1 MKKTYVTFLSLC
13 LMMVALA
20 ANAAV
25 RTWDFTK
32 WSEATIANLKA
43 EAATYGQGDLS
54 DYVYPDS
61 TLWRSYEKLGTNKET
76 SRWEG
81 TNEQNGKC
89 YWYGTKIAE
98 NANMTANGVEI
109 EELKGLY
116 FNPFAAGNL
125 ALAIDYPSTSLGTY
139 NGGSYLWLG
148 GSTKNGNT
156 MTIPAVKPGS
166 TITMYVE
173 SHKPTDGRGVGLTV
187 NGTAVLPTE
196 GSEKPKELTK
206 CVWVVPTEGIETET
220 VDAVFKNN
228 NGCHIYSITVAEPAE
243 PIFPINEDLTENTGK
258 FINGEIITGKYVSAM
273 VAKGGK
279 GTASLVFDTDESTE
293 AVEAY
298 AIAENEVVT
307 FKWTG
312 YHGWISSGKDEGV
325 SILNSD
331 GKALFSYTYR
341 GGDCFFTNATI
352 GGETVVGFKA
362 EGSSLQ
368 SGDGFNKSGKEY
380 ANDDA
385 KNTVFTVS
393 IYGKGFVDV
402 NIVNGKLGKTYN
414 YSAML
419 PEGFKIDLL
428 SLNLNNV
435 CGNTDRA
442 VGMNHLSIV
451 SEESTATFINYTV
464 SRQCDGA
471 EIDTYTAT
479 GMVGKDVVLPT
490 SPFYTEN
497 GQKYIYLDATGGV
510 LAEDNKEFIIYYE
523 KAAKYSWVLN
533 AVDAEG
539 NVLKKIKE
547 GKAFQD
553 DAVTVSYPRYV
564 LLDGTAEAPSDS
576 LLYEAGVNNKEY
588 NHYITM
594 DADSKQVNVK
604 YTAKEGISR
613 VVYYSEAEDMSNYY
627 KKELTTGNAAIRAS
641 QGKAV
646 YTTYDA
652 SICTLPAGV
661 YKLTVGLF
669 DATRNLGDTLKFN
682 NNRSE
687 VATFITAAVNLSEQS
702 KEIVLAAEKN
712 SLSWAAGGTEN
723 WGLDYLFIEKVSDKV
738 PYTPAANIAEAKTL
752 NGTPV
757 ALTLTNAK
765 VNLSTLHEDMYPQ
778 YTLIEDETGALAL
791 ERQFAAKLQ
800 EATGI
805 SLNEGK
811 QYTGTIYGTF
821 GFDDNS
827 RPVFYLT
834 GKSLESTLEATDC
847 EVVPVEVAVSDI
859 NTDEGMLANFGKYI
873 NLKNVEFGKVVGE
886 WGNSDFY
893 LIATRT
899 IANGDSATTEVK
911 DSIMLYDNYYIFP
924 ENIPNFTSFT
934 SINGFVDK
942 FYDGTITFYPFGEYS
957 AEVKPATRVANIGEV
972 KNIEDGEDIILTLDK
987 AVVTL
992 YTMGHSGS
1000 LVLLEDAKGGV
1011 QLQTGD
1017 GWFVQEGLAD
1027 VIGVTRD
1034 SLQLD
1039 GTLYC
1044 RVENGGM
1051 LVLNDSTQ
1059 AMSQVT
1065 VSSGLVAVK
1074 PTVVALNK
1082 VLDNNYLNRLIQVK
1096 SLDFTVVETPDP
1108 YSPESVMKEPYLIQ
1122 NTDTIG
1128 VYDMFQVLEYDEQYN
1143 VVDLGYLKSVT
1154 GIIIEGSE
1162 ASWSPATPNTLAP
1175 IAYEEATFKEFTT
1188 NEKVAMTEENINALL
1203 AEGWFEGGQTKAS
1216 NKKGNIDIQTGEEV
1230 AAANMPFATLKK
1242 GNSSKDVTVY
1252 VTGLEK
1258 VKGFGASTSSS
1269 AARILQITATN
1280 VDTNES
1286 IVGRADAVVG
1296 VTGVAEVVLD
1306 KEADYI
1312 INFTGIEVKEGVEN
1326 GGDVALFGIWFIA
1339 DEASLGIT
1347 EVTNNSNAN
1356 ATFNGELYNVSGIKV
1371 RNAGESRNGLS
1382 KGIYLMK
1389 NGKKAVIK

>member
-1 MKKTYVTFLSLC
+1 
-13 LMMVALA
+13 MMVALA

-43 EAATYGQGDLS
+43 EAATVVQDEAGAWPA
-54 DYVYPDS
+54 VTP
-61 TLWRSYEKLGTNKET
+61 WRSYEKVAGPSET
-76 SRWEG
+76 DPDRG
-81 TNEQNGKC
+81 GAA
-89 YWYGTKIAE
+89 YWYGTADPGADI
-98 NANMTANGVEI
+98 TANGVVI
-109 EELKGLY
+109 EELKGLQ
-116 FNPFAAGNL
+116 FPTMAAGAL
-125 ALAIDYPSTSLGTY
+125 AIAIDYPSTSLGTY
-139 NGGSYLWLG
+139 NGGAYLWIG
-148 GSTKNGNT
+148 GKTNVI
-156 MTIPAVKPGS
+156 TIPAVKPGS

-187 NGTAVLPTE
+187 NGTAVAPTE
-196 GSEKPKELTK
+196 GSEKPTEMTK

-228 NGCHIYSITVAEPAE
+228 NGCHIYSITVADPAK
-243 PIFPINEDLTENTGK
+243 PIFPINEALTENTGK
-258 FINGEIITGKYVSAM
+258 FINGEIITGKYVSGM
-273 VAKGGK
+273 VAKGGN

-341 GGDCFFTNATI
+341 GSDCVFTNAII

-362 EGSSLQ
+362 EGKSLQ

-419 PEGFKIDLL
+419 PEGFKVDLL

-497 GQKYIYLDATGGV
+497 GQKYIYMDATGGA

-523 KAAKYSWVLN
+523 KAAEYSWVLN

-702 KEIVLAAEKN
+702 KEIVLAAGKN
-712 SLSWAAGGTEN
+712 SLSWVAGGSEN
-723 WGLDYLFIEKVSDKV
+723 WGLDYLFIEKVSDDV
-738 PYTPAANIAEAKTL
+738 PYTAAANIAEAKTL

-821 GFDDNS
+821 GFDNYS

-847 EVVPVEVAVSDI
+847 VVAPVEVAVSDI

-924 ENIPNFTSFT
+924 ENIPNFISFT

-942 FYDGTITFYPFGEYS
+942 SYDGTINFYPFGEYS

-1051 LVLNDSTQ
+1051 LVLNDSTK

-1065 VSSGLVAVK
+1065 VSTDLVPVK

-1108 YSPESVMKEPYLIQ
+1108 YYPESVMKEPYLIQ

-1128 VYDMFQVLEYDEQYN
+1128 VYDMFQLLEYDEQYN

-1162 ASWSPATPNTLAP
+1162 ATSWSPATPNTLAP

-1230 AAANMPFATLKK
+1230 AAANMPFATVKK
-1242 GNSSKDVTVY
+1242 GNSAKDVTVY

-1258 VKGFGASTSSS
+1258 VKGFGASTSSKDVR
-1269 AARILQITATN
+1269 ALMVTATN
-1280 VDTNES
+1280 TETGEVTVAKAEA
-1286 IVGRADAVVG
+1286 GLG
-1296 VTGVAEVVLD
+1296 VTGVAEVALN
-1306 KEADYI
+1306 KEAHYI
-1312 INFTGIEVKEGVEN
+1312 VNFAGITSVEDEN

>member
-1 MKKTYVTFLSLC
+1 
-13 LMMVALA
+13 MMVALA

-43 EAATYGQGDLS
+43 EAATVVQDEAGAWPA
-54 DYVYPDS
+54 VTP
-61 TLWRSYEKLGTNKET
+61 WRSYEKVAGPSET
-76 SRWEG
+76 DPDRG
-81 TNEQNGKC
+81 GAA
-89 YWYGTKIAE
+89 YWYGTADPGADI
-98 NANMTANGVEI
+98 TANGVVI
-109 EELKGLY
+109 EELKGLQ
-116 FNPFAAGNL
+116 FPTMAAGAL
-125 ALAIDYPSTSLGTY
+125 AIAIDYPSTSLGTY
-139 NGGSYLWLG
+139 NGGAYLWIG
-148 GSTKNGNT
+148 GKTNVI
-156 MTIPAVKPGS
+156 TIPAVKPGS

-173 SHKPTDGRGVGLTV
+173 SHKNGNGRGLGLTV
-187 NGTAVLPTE
+187 NGTAVAPSE
-196 GSEKPKELTK
+196 GSETPDAITK

-228 NGCHIYSITVAEPAE
+228 NGCHIYSIKVVDPAK
-243 PIFPINEDLTENTGK
+243 PIFPINEALTENTGK
-258 FINGEIITGKYVSAM
+258 FENGEIITGTYVNGM

-279 GTASLVFDTDESTE
+279 GTATLSFDTDEATE
-293 AVEAY
+293 GVQAY
-298 AIAENEVVT
+298 AVAENEVVT

-341 GGDCFFTNATI
+341 GSDCVFTNATI

-471 EIDTYTAT
+471 EIGTYTAT

-497 GQKYIYLDATGGV
+497 GQKYIYMDATGGA

-523 KAAKYSWVLN
+523 KAAEYSWVLN

-539 NVLKKIKE
+539 NVLKKLKE

-553 DAVTVSYPRYV
+553 DAVTVSYPRYI

-687 VATFITAAVNLSEQS
+687 VASFITAAVNLSEQS

-712 SLSWAAGGTEN
+712 SLSWVAGGSEN
-723 WGLDYLFIEKVSDKV
+723 WGLDYLFIEKVSDDV
-738 PYTPAANIAEAKTL
+738 PYTAAANIAEAKTL

-791 ERQFAAKLQ
+791 ERQFAAKLL
-800 EATGI
+800 EATGD
-805 SLNEGK
+805 SLKEGK
-811 QYTGTIYGTF
+811 QYTGTLYGTF
-821 GFDDNS
+821 GFDNYS

-847 EVVPVEVAVSDI
+847 VVAPVEVAVSDI

-924 ENIPNFTSFT
+924 ENIPNFISFT

-942 FYDGTITFYPFGEYS
+942 SYDGTINFYPFGEYS

-1051 LVLNDSTQ
+1051 LVLNDSTK

-1065 VSSGLVAVK
+1065 VSTELVPVK

-1108 YSPESVMKEPYLIQ
+1108 SYPESVMKEPYLVQ

-1128 VYDMFQVLEYDEQYN
+1128 VYDMFQLLEYDEQYN

-1162 ASWSPATPNTLAP
+1162 ATSWSPATPNTLAP

-1230 AAANMPFATLKK
+1230 AAANMPFATVKK
-1242 GNSSKDVTVY
+1242 GNSAKDVTVY

-1258 VKGFGASTSSS
+1258 VKGFGASTSSKDVR
-1269 AARILQITATN
+1269 ALMVTATN
-1280 VDTNES
+1280 TETGEVTVAKAEA
-1286 IVGRADAVVG
+1286 GLG
-1296 VTGVAEVVLD
+1296 VTGVAEVALN
-1306 KEADYI
+1306 KESHYI
-1312 INFTGIEVKEGVEN
+1312 VNFAGITSVENEN

>member
-1 MKKTYVTFLSLC
+1 
-13 LMMVALA
+13 MMVALA

-43 EAATYGQGDLS
+43 EAALYGVDG
-54 DYVYPDS
+54 VYPGSSES
-61 TLWRSYEKLGTNKET
+61 TLWRSYEKAGGPTADDPD
-76 SRWEG
+76 RG
-81 TNEQNGKC
+81 GAA
-89 YWYGTKIAE
+89 YWYGTAIAE
-98 NANMTANGVEI
+98 NANITANGVEI

-116 FNPFAAGNL
+116 FNPFTAGSL
-125 ALAIDYPSTSLGTY
+125 AIAIDYPSTKLGTY
-139 NGGSYLWLG
+139 NGGSYLWFG
-148 GSTKNGNT
+148 GKASSGNT

-173 SHKPTDGRGVGLTV
+173 SHKNGDGRGLGLTV
-187 NGTAVLPTE
+187 NGTAVAPTE
-196 GSEKPKELTK
+196 GSEKPTEMTK

-228 NGCHIYSITVAEPAE
+228 NGCHIYSITVEEPAAPAA

-273 VAKGGK
+273 VAKGGN

-312 YHGWISSGKDEGV
+312 YHGWIDKGKDEGV

-341 GGDCFFTNATI
+341 GGDCVFTNATI

-362 EGSSLQ
+362 EGKSLQ

-402 NIVNGKLGKTYN
+402 NIVNGKQGKTYN

-419 PEGFKIDLL
+419 PEGFKVDLL
-428 SLNLNNV
+428 SLNLNNI
-435 CGNTDRA
+435 CANTDRA

-451 SEESTATFINYTV
+451 SEESTATFMDYTV
-464 SRQCDGA
+464 SRQCEGT
-471 EIDTYTAT
+471 EIGTFTAT
-479 GMVGKDVVLPT
+479 GMVGKEVNLPAA
-490 SPFYTEN
+490 PFYTED
-497 GQKYIYLDATGGV
+497 GQKYIYLDAMGGE
-510 LAEDNKEFIIYYE
+510 LAEDNKEFVIYYE
-523 KAAKYSWVLN
+523 KAAEYTWVLN

-539 NVLKKIKE
+539 NVLKQLNE
-547 GKAFQD
+547 GKAFQE
-553 DAVTVSYPRYV
+553 DAVTVPYPRYM
-564 LLDGTAEAPSDS
+564 LLEGTAEAPSDS
-576 LLYEAGVNNKEY
+576 LLYEAGVTNKEY
-588 NHYITM
+588 NQYITM
-594 DADSKQVNVK
+594 DMDNKQVNVK
-604 YTAKEGISR
+604 YTAKEGVSR
-613 VVYYSEAEDMSNYY
+613 VVYYKEAEDMSNYY

-669 DATRNLGDTLKFN
+669 DATKAGNTFTFK

-687 VATFITAAVNLSEQS
+687 IVSFVTADVNLSEQS
-702 KEIVLAAEKN
+702 KEIVLASASN
-712 SLSWAAGGTEN
+712 SLSWAEGGAEN
-723 WGLDYLFIEKVSDKV
+723 WGLDYLFIEKVSDDV
-738 PYTPAANIAEAKTL
+738 PYTAAASIAEAKAL
-752 NGTPV
+752 PNGTPV
-757 ALTLTNAK
+757 ALTMNNTK
-765 VNLSTLHEDMYPQ
+765 VNLSTLNEDYSAF
-778 YTLIEDETGALAL
+778 TFIEDETGAMAL
-791 ERQFAAKLQ
+791 ERNFAAKLKAA
-800 EATGI
+800 ENGI
-805 SLNEGK
+805 ALEEGK
-811 QYTGTIYGTF
+811 QYTGILYGTL
-821 GFDDNS
+821 GVAVNGC
-827 RPVFYLT
+827 PVFNLT
-834 GKSLESTLEATDC
+834 GKSTESSLTATDC
-847 EVVPVEVAVSDI
+847 EVKAVEMAIADI
-859 NTDEGMLANFGKYI
+859 NTDEGMAANFGKYI
-873 NLKNVEFGKVVGE
+873 NLKNVKFGKVVSE
-886 WGNSDFY
+886 WGGSDLY
-893 LIATRT
+893 LVSTRT
-899 IANGDSATTEVK
+899 VTNEDETTTEVN
-911 DSIMLYDNYYIFP
+911 DSIMLYDPYYTFP
-924 ENIPNFTSFT
+924 ENIPNFLSFE

-942 FYDGTITFYPFGEYS
+942 SYDGDITFYPFGEYT

-972 KNIEDGEDIILTLDK
+972 KNIEDGEDIVLTLDK

-992 YTMGHSGS
+992 YTMGHSGN
-1000 LVLLEDAKGGV
+1000 LVLLEDKEGGV

-1051 LVLNDSTQ
+1051 LVLNDSTK
-1059 AMSQVT
+1059 ARSQVT
-1065 VSSGLVAVK
+1065 VSTELVPVNPK
-1074 PTVVALNK
+1074 VVALNK

-1108 YSPESVMKEPYLIQ
+1108 YYPESVVKEPYFVQ

-1128 VYDMFQVLEYDEQYN
+1128 VYDMFQLLEYDEQYN

-1162 ASWSPATPNTLAP
+1162 ATSWSPATPNTLAP
-1175 IAYEEATFKEFTT
+1175 IAYEEATFKEFAT
-1188 NEKVAMTEENINALL
+1188 NEKVAMTKENIDALL
-1203 AEGWFEGGQTKAS
+1203 AEGWFEGGETKAS
-1216 NKKGNIDIQTGEEV
+1216 NKKGNIDIQTGEVV
-1230 AAANMPFATLKK
+1230 AAANMPFATVKK
-1242 GNSSKDVTVY
+1242 GASNKDVTVY

-1258 VKGFGASTSSS
+1258 VKGFGASTNSKD
-1269 AARILQITATN
+1269 ARALMVTATN
-1280 VDTNES
+1280 TETGEVTVAKAEA
-1286 IVGRADAVVG
+1286 GVG
-1296 VTGVAEVVLD
+1296 VTGVAEVALN
-1306 KEADYI
+1306 KESHYI
-1312 INFTGIEVKEGVEN
+1312 VNFAGITSVEN
-1326 GGDVALFGIWFIA
+1326 EAGGDVALFGIWFIA
-1339 DEASLGIT
+1339 DEVPLGIT
-1347 EVTNNSNAN
+1347 EVTSNSNAN
-1356 ATFNGELYNVSGIKV
+1356 AAFNGELYNVSGIKV

>member
-43 EAATYGQGDLS
+43 EAATVVQDEAGAWPA
-54 DYVYPDS
+54 VTP
-61 TLWRSYEKLGTNKET
+61 WRSYEKVAGPSET
-76 SRWEG
+76 DPDRG
-81 TNEQNGKC
+81 GAA
-89 YWYGTKIAE
+89 YWYGTADPGADI
-98 NANMTANGVEI
+98 TANGVVI
-109 EELKGLY
+109 EELKGLQ
-116 FNPFAAGNL
+116 FPTMAAGAL
-125 ALAIDYPSTSLGTY
+125 AIAIDYPSTSLGTY
-139 NGGSYLWLG
+139 NGGAYLWIG
-148 GSTKNGNT
+148 GKTNVI
-156 MTIPAVKPGS
+156 TIPAVKPGS

-187 NGTAVLPTE
+187 NGTAVAPTE

-228 NGCHIYSITVAEPAE
+228 NGCHIYSITVADPAK
-243 PIFPINEDLTENTGK
+243 PIFPINEALTENTGK
-258 FINGEIITGKYVSAM
+258 FENGEIITGTNVNGM

-279 GTASLVFDTDESTE
+279 GTATLSFDTDEATE
-293 AVEAY
+293 GVQAY
-298 AIAENEVVT
+298 AVAENEVVT
-307 FKWTG
+307 FSWVA
-312 YHGWISSGKDEGV
+312 YQGWMSAGKKDKVE
-325 SILNSD
+325 ILNSE
-331 GKALFSYTYR
+331 GKVVFGYSYDLAGCKITDIQLAGATAPMFEAFIAQGYV
-341 GGDCFFTNATI
+341 GSKSANGWTSTNQEYQADNAYN
-352 GGETVVGFKA
+352 TVV
-362 EGSSLQ
+362 
-368 SGDGFNKSGKEY
+368 
-380 ANDDA
+380 
-385 KNTVFTVS
+385 TVKV
-393 IYGKGFVDV
+393 YGKGYVEV
-402 NIVNGKLGKTYN
+402 NMKNEKRAYDKTYGT
-414 YSAML
+414 ML
-419 PEGFKIDLL
+419 PADFKVDLA
-428 SLNLNNV
+428 SLNLTNV
-435 CGNTDRA
+435 NANTDRSL
-442 VGMNHLSIV
+442 GMNHLSIT
-451 SEESTATFINYTV
+451 SEEATVAFIDYTV

-471 EIDTYTAT
+471 EIGTYTAT

-497 GQKYIYLDATGGV
+497 GQKYIYMDATGGA

-523 KAAKYSWVLN
+523 KAAEYSWVLN

-564 LLDGTAEAPSDS
+564 LLEGTAEAPSDS

-702 KEIVLAAEKN
+702 KEIVLAADKN
-712 SLSWAAGGTEN
+712 SLSWAAGGSEN
-723 WGLDYLFIEKVSDKV
+723 WGLDYLFIEKVSDDV
-738 PYTPAANIAEAKTL
+738 PYTAAANIAEAKTL
-752 NGTPV
+752 NGIPV

-765 VNLSTLHEDMYPQ
+765 VNLSTLHEDMYPS
-778 YTLIEDETGALAL
+778 YTFIEDTTGALAL

-811 QYTGTIYGTF
+811 QYTGTLYGTF
-821 GFDDNS
+821 GFDSNS

-834 GKSLESTLEATDC
+834 GKSLKSTLEATDC

-859 NTDEGMLANFGKYI
+859 NTDEGMIANFGKYI

-957 AEVKPATRVANIGEV
+957 AEVKPATRVANIGEL

-992 YTMGHSGS
+992 YTVGHSGN

-1065 VSSGLVAVK
+1065 VSTELVPVK

-1108 YSPESVMKEPYLIQ
+1108 SYPESVMKEPYFVQ

-1128 VYDMFQVLEYDEQYN
+1128 VYDMFQLLEYDEQYN

-1162 ASWSPATPNTLAP
+1162 ATSWSPATPNTLAP

-1203 AEGWFEGGQTKAS
+1203 AEGWFEGGQTRAS
-1216 NKKGNIDIQTGEEV
+1216 NKKCNIDIQTGEQV
-1230 AAANMPFATLKK
+1230 AATNMPFATLKK
-1242 GNSSKDVTVY
+1242 GNSAKDVTVY

-1258 VKGFGASTSSS
+1258 VKGFGASTNS
-1269 AARILQITATN
+1269 AKTRALVVTATN
-1280 VDTNES
+1280 TETGEVTVAKAES
-1286 IVGRADAVVG
+1286 ADG
-1296 VTGVAEVVLD
+1296 VTGVAEVALN
-1306 KEADYI
+1306 KESDYI
-1312 INFTGIEVKEGVEN
+1312 VNFTGMEGEN

>member
-1 MKKTYVTFLSLC
+1 
-13 LMMVALA
+13 MMVALA

-43 EAATYGQGDLS
+43 EAATVVQDEAGAWPA
-54 DYVYPDS
+54 VTP
-61 TLWRSYEKLGTNKET
+61 WRSYEKVAGPSET
-76 SRWEG
+76 DPDRG
-81 TNEQNGKC
+81 GAA
-89 YWYGTKIAE
+89 YWYGTADPGADI
-98 NANMTANGVEI
+98 TANGVVI
-109 EELKGLY
+109 EELKGLQ
-116 FNPFAAGNL
+116 FPTMAAGAL
-125 ALAIDYPSTSLGTY
+125 AIAIDYPSTSLGTY
-139 NGGSYLWLG
+139 NGGAYLWIG
-148 GSTKNGNT
+148 GKTNVI
-156 MTIPAVKPGS
+156 TIPAVKPGS

-497 GQKYIYLDATGGV
+497 GQKYIYMDATGGA

-523 KAAKYSWVLN
+523 KAAEYSWVLN

-702 KEIVLAAEKN
+702 KEIVLAAGKN
-712 SLSWAAGGTEN
+712 SLSWVAGGSEN
-723 WGLDYLFIEKVSDKV
+723 WGLDYLFIEKVSDDV
-738 PYTPAANIAEAKTL
+738 PYTAAANIAEAKTL

-821 GFDDNS
+821 GFDNYS

-847 EVVPVEVAVSDI
+847 VVAPVEVAVSDI

-924 ENIPNFTSFT
+924 ENIPNFISFT

-942 FYDGTITFYPFGEYS
+942 SYDGTINFYPFGEYS
-957 AEVKPATRVANIGEV
+957 AEVKPATRVANIGEL

-1051 LVLNDSTQ
+1051 LVLNDSTK

-1065 VSSGLVAVK
+1065 VSTELVPVK

-1108 YSPESVMKEPYLIQ
+1108 YYPESVVKEPYFVQ

-1128 VYDMFQVLEYDEQYN
+1128 VYDMFQLLEYDEQYN
-1143 VVDLGYLKSVT
+1143 IVDLGYLKSVT

-1162 ASWSPATPNTLAP
+1162 ATSWSPATPNTLAP

-1230 AAANMPFATLKK
+1230 AAANMPFATVKK
-1242 GNSSKDVTVY
+1242 GNSAKDVTVY

-1258 VKGFGASTSSS
+1258 VKGFGASTSSKDVR
-1269 AARILQITATN
+1269 ALMVTATN
-1280 VDTNES
+1280 TETGEVTVAKAEA
-1286 IVGRADAVVG
+1286 GLG
-1296 VTGVAEVVLD
+1296 VTGVAEVALN
-1306 KEADYI
+1306 KESHYI
-1312 INFTGIEVKEGVEN
+1312 VNFAGITSVEDEN

-1356 ATFNGELYNVSGIKV
+1356 ATFNGELYNLSGIKV

>member
-1 MKKTYVTFLSLC
+1 
-13 LMMVALA
+13 MVALA

-43 EAATYGQGDLS
+43 EAATVVQDEAGAWPA
-54 DYVYPDS
+54 VTP
-61 TLWRSYEKLGTNKET
+61 WRSYEKVAGPSET
-76 SRWEG
+76 DPDRG
-81 TNEQNGKC
+81 GAA
-89 YWYGTKIAE
+89 YWYGTADPGADI
-98 NANMTANGVEI
+98 TANGVVI
-109 EELKGLY
+109 EELKGLQ
-116 FNPFAAGNL
+116 FPTMAAGAL
-125 ALAIDYPSTSLGTY
+125 AIAIDYPSTSLGTY
-139 NGGSYLWLG
+139 NGGAYLWIG
-148 GSTKNGNT
+148 GKTNVI
-156 MTIPAVKPGS
+156 TIPAVKPGS

-173 SHKPTDGRGVGLTV
+173 SHKPVDGRGVGLTV

-228 NGCHIYSITVAEPAE
+228 NGCHIYSIKVVDPAK
-243 PIFPINEDLTENTGK
+243 PIFPINEALTENTGK
-258 FINGEIITGKYVSAM
+258 FENGEIMTGKYVNGM

-279 GTASLVFDTDESTE
+279 GTATLSFDTDEATE
-293 AVEAY
+293 GVQAY
-298 AIAENEVVT
+298 AVAENEVVT
-307 FKWTG
+307 FSWVA
-312 YHGWISSGKDEGV
+312 YHGWVSSKPDKVE
-325 SILNSD
+325 ILNSE
-331 GKALFSYTYR
+331 GKVVFGYSYDFNSCKITDIQLAGATAPMFEPFMAQGYV
-341 GGDCFFTNATI
+341 GTKSANGWAAKNQEYQADNAFN
-352 GGETVVGFKA
+352 TVV
-362 EGSSLQ
+362 
-368 SGDGFNKSGKEY
+368 
-380 ANDDA
+380 
-385 KNTVFTVS
+385 TVKV
-393 IYGKGFVDV
+393 YGKGYVEV
-402 NIVNGKLGKTYN
+402 NMKNEKRGYDKTYGT
-414 YSAML
+414 ML
-419 PEGFKIDLL
+419 PADFKVDLA
-428 SLNLNNV
+428 SLNLTNV
-435 CGNTDRA
+435 SGNTDRSL
-442 VGMNHLSIV
+442 GMNQLSITA
-451 SEESTATFINYTV
+451 EEAAVAFIDYTV

-471 EIDTYTAT
+471 EIGTYTAT

-497 GQKYIYLDATGGV
+497 GQKYIYMDATGGA

-523 KAAKYSWVLN
+523 KAAEYSWVLN

-687 VATFITAAVNLSEQS
+687 VVSFITAAVNLSEQS

-712 SLSWAAGGTEN
+712 SLSWAAGGSEN
-723 WGLDYLFIEKVSDKV
+723 WGLDYLFIEKVSDDV
-738 PYTPAANIAEAKTL
+738 PYTAAANIAEAKSL

-800 EATGI
+800 AATGI

-821 GFDDNS
+821 GFDNYS

-847 EVVPVEVAVSDI
+847 VVAPVEVAVSDI
-859 NTDEGMLANFGKYI
+859 NTDEGMIANFGKYI

-924 ENIPNFTSFT
+924 ENIPNFISFT

-942 FYDGTITFYPFGEYS
+942 SYDGTINFYPFGEYS

-1051 LVLNDSTQ
+1051 LVLNDSTK

-1065 VSSGLVAVK
+1065 VSTDLVPVK

-1108 YSPESVMKEPYLIQ
+1108 SYPESVMKVPYLIQ

-1128 VYDMFQVLEYDEQYN
+1128 VYDMFQLLEYDEQYN

-1162 ASWSPATPNTLAP
+1162 ASAWSPATPNTLAP

-1216 NKKGNIDIQTGEEV
+1216 NKKCDIDIQTGEQV
-1230 AAANMPFATLKK
+1230 AATNMPFATLKK
-1242 GNSSKDVTVY
+1242 GNSAKDVTVY

-1258 VKGFGASTSSS
+1258 VKGFGASTNS
-1269 AARILQITATN
+1269 AKTRALVVTATN
-1280 VDTNES
+1280 TETGEVTVAKAES
-1286 IVGRADAVVG
+1286 ADG
-1296 VTGVAEVVLD
+1296 VTGVAEVALN
-1306 KEADYI
+1306 KESDYI
-1312 INFTGIEVKEGVEN
+1312 VNFTGMEGEN

>member
-43 EAATYGQGDLS
+43 EA
-54 DYVYPDS
+54 DS
-61 TLWRSYEKLGTNKET
+61 
-76 SRWEG
+76 
-81 TNEQNGKC
+81 
-89 YWYGTKIAE
+89 
-98 NANMTANGVEI
+98 V
-109 EELKGLY
+109 
-116 FNPFAAGNL
+116 
-125 ALAIDYPSTSLGTY
+125 
-139 NGGSYLWLG
+139 
-148 GSTKNGNT
+148 
-156 MTIPAVKPGS
+156 
-166 TITMYVE
+166 
-173 SHKPTDGRGVGLTV
+173 TV
-187 NGTAVLPTE
+187 V
-196 GSEKPKELTK
+196 
-206 CVWVVPTEGIETET
+206 
-220 VDAVFKNN
+220 
-228 NGCHIYSITVAEPAE
+228 EPAE
-243 PIFPINEDLTENTGK
+243 PIFPINEALTENTGK
-258 FINGEIITGKYVSAM
+258 FENGEIITGKYVNGM

-279 GTASLVFDTDESTE
+279 GTATLSFDTDEATE
-293 AVEAY
+293 GVQAY
-298 AIAENEVVT
+298 AVAENEVVT
-307 FKWTG
+307 FSWVA
-312 YHGWISSGKDEGV
+312 YQGWMSAGKQDKVE
-325 SILNSD
+325 ILNSE
-331 GKALFSYTYR
+331 GKVVFGYSYDLTGCSITDIQLAGATAPMFEAFMAQGYV
-341 GGDCFFTNATI
+341 GSKSANGWTASGQEYQADNAYN
-352 GGETVVGFKA
+352 TVV
-362 EGSSLQ
+362 
-368 SGDGFNKSGKEY
+368 
-380 ANDDA
+380 
-385 KNTVFTVS
+385 TVKV
-393 IYGKGFVDV
+393 YGKGYVEV
-402 NIVNGKLGKTYN
+402 NMKNEKRGYDKTYGT
-414 YSAML
+414 ML
-419 PEGFKIDLL
+419 PADFKVDLA
-428 SLNLNNV
+428 SLNLTNV
-435 CGNTDRA
+435 NANTDRSL
-442 VGMNHLSIV
+442 GMNQLSITA
-451 SEESTATFINYTV
+451 EEAAAAFIDYTV
-464 SRQCDGA
+464 SRQCG
-471 EIDTYTAT
+471 EEVIGTYTAT

-497 GQKYIYLDATGGV
+497 GQKYIYKDDTADRA
-510 LAEDNKEFIIYYE
+510 LAEDNKEFIISYE

-564 LLDGTAEAPSDS
+564 LLEGTEGAPSDS

-604 YTAKEGISR
+604 YTAKAGISR

-687 VATFITAAVNLSEQS
+687 VATFITADVNLTEQS

-712 SLSWAAGGTEN
+712 SLSWVAGGSEN
-723 WGLDYLFIEKVSDKV
+723 WGLDYLFIEKVSDDV
-738 PYTPAANIAEAKTL
+738 PYTVAANIAEAKTL

-791 ERQFAAKLQ
+791 ERQFAAKLL
-800 EATGI
+800 EATGD
-805 SLNEGK
+805 SLKEGK
-811 QYTGTIYGTF
+811 QYTGTLYGTF
-821 GFDDNS
+821 GFDSNS

-834 GKSLESTLEATDC
+834 GKSLKSTLEATDC
-847 EVVPVEVAVSDI
+847 VVVPVEVAVSDI
-859 NTDEGMLANFGKYI
+859 NTDEGMIANFGKYI

-886 WGNSDFY
+886 WGGADYY

-957 AEVKPATRVANIGEV
+957 AEVKPATRVANIGEL

-992 YTMGHSGS
+992 YTMGHSGN

-1065 VSSGLVAVK
+1065 VSTELVPVK

-1108 YSPESVMKEPYLIQ
+1108 YYPESVMKEPYLIQ

-1128 VYDMFQVLEYDEQYN
+1128 VYDMFQLLEYDEQYN

-1162 ASWSPATPNTLAP
+1162 ATSWSPATPNTLAP

-1203 AEGWFEGGQTKAS
+1203 AEGWFEYGWNKGDK
-1216 NKKGNIDIQTGEEV
+1216 KKGNIDIQTGEEV
-1230 AAANMPFATLKK
+1230 AAANMPFATVKK
-1242 GNSSKDVTVY
+1242 GNSAKDVTVY

-1258 VKGFGASTSSS
+1258 VKGFGASTSSKDVR
-1269 AARILQITATN
+1269 ALMVTATN
-1280 VDTNES
+1280 TETGEVTVAKAEA
-1286 IVGRADAVVG
+1286 GLG
-1296 VTGVAEVVLD
+1296 VTGVAEVALN
-1306 KEADYI
+1306 KESDYI
-1312 INFTGIEVKEGVEN
+1312 VNFTGMEGEN

>member
-1 MKKTYVTFLSLC
+1 
-13 LMMVALA
+13 MMVALA

-43 EAATYGQGDLS
+43 EAATVVQDEAGAWPA
-54 DYVYPDS
+54 VTP
-61 TLWRSYEKLGTNKET
+61 WRSYEKVAGPSET
-76 SRWEG
+76 DPDRG
-81 TNEQNGKC
+81 GAA
-89 YWYGTKIAE
+89 YWYGTADPGADI
-98 NANMTANGVEI
+98 TANGVVI
-109 EELKGLY
+109 EELKGLQ
-116 FNPFAAGNL
+116 FPTMAAGAL
-125 ALAIDYPSTSLGTY
+125 AIAIDYPSTSLGTY
-139 NGGSYLWLG
+139 NGGAYLWIG
-148 GSTKNGNT
+148 GKTNVI
-156 MTIPAVKPGS
+156 TIPAVKPGS

-419 PEGFKIDLL
+419 PEGFKVDLL

-435 CGNTDRA
+435 CANTDRA

-497 GQKYIYLDATGGV
+497 GQKYIYMDATGGA

-523 KAAKYSWVLN
+523 KAAEYSWVLN

-564 LLDGTAEAPSDS
+564 LLEGTAEAPSDS

-588 NHYITM
+588 NQYITM

-702 KEIVLAAEKN
+702 KEIVLAAGKN
-712 SLSWAAGGTEN
+712 SLSWVAGGSEN
-723 WGLDYLFIEKVSDKV
+723 WGLDYLFIEKVSDDV
-738 PYTPAANIAEAKTL
+738 PYTAAANIAEAKTL

-778 YTLIEDETGALAL
+778 YTLIEDTTGALAL

-821 GFDDNS
+821 GFDNYS

-847 EVVPVEVAVSDI
+847 VVAPVEVAVSDI
-859 NTDEGMLANFGKYI
+859 NTDEGMIANFGKYI

-924 ENIPNFTSFT
+924 ENIPNFISFT

-942 FYDGTITFYPFGEYS
+942 SYDGTINFYPFGEYS

-1051 LVLNDSTQ
+1051 LVLNDSTK

-1065 VSSGLVAVK
+1065 VSTDLVPVK

-1108 YSPESVMKEPYLIQ
+1108 SYPESVMKEPYFVQ

-1128 VYDMFQVLEYDEQYN
+1128 VYDMFQLLEYDEQYN
-1143 VVDLGYLKSVT
+1143 IVDLGYLKSVT

-1162 ASWSPATPNTLAP
+1162 ATSWSPATPNTLAP

-1203 AEGWFEGGQTKAS
+1203 AEGWFEGGQTRAS
-1216 NKKGNIDIQTGEEV
+1216 NKKCNIDIQTGEQV
-1230 AAANMPFATLKK
+1230 AATNMPFATLKK
-1242 GNSSKDVTVY
+1242 GNSAKDVTVY

-1258 VKGFGASTSSS
+1258 VKGFGASTSSKDVR
-1269 AARILQITATN
+1269 ALMVTATN
-1280 VDTNES
+1280 TETGEVTVAKAEA
-1286 IVGRADAVVG
+1286 GLG
-1296 VTGVAEVVLD
+1296 VTGVAEVALN
-1306 KEADYI
+1306 KESHYI
-1312 INFTGIEVKEGVEN
+1312 VNFAGITSVEDEN

>member
-1 MKKTYVTFLSLC
+1 
-13 LMMVALA
+13 MVALA

-43 EAATYGQGDLS
+43 EAATVVQDEAGAWPA
-54 DYVYPDS
+54 VTP
-61 TLWRSYEKLGTNKET
+61 WRSYEKVAGPSET
-76 SRWEG
+76 DPDRG
-81 TNEQNGKC
+81 GAA
-89 YWYGTKIAE
+89 YWYGTADPGADI
-98 NANMTANGVEI
+98 TANGVVI
-109 EELKGLY
+109 EELKGLQ
-116 FNPFAAGNL
+116 FPTMAAGAL
-125 ALAIDYPSTSLGTY
+125 AIAIDYPSTSLGTY
-139 NGGSYLWLG
+139 NGGAYLWIG
-148 GSTKNGNT
+148 GKTNVI
-156 MTIPAVKPGS
+156 TIPAVKPGS

-497 GQKYIYLDATGGV
+497 GQKYIYMDATGGA

-523 KAAKYSWVLN
+523 KAAEYSWVLN

-702 KEIVLAAEKN
+702 KEIVLAAGKN
-712 SLSWAAGGTEN
+712 SLSWVAGGSEN
-723 WGLDYLFIEKVSDKV
+723 WGLDYLFIEKVSDDV
-738 PYTPAANIAEAKTL
+738 PYTAAANIAEAKTL

-821 GFDDNS
+821 GFDNYS

-847 EVVPVEVAVSDI
+847 VVAPVEVAVSDI

-924 ENIPNFTSFT
+924 ENIPNFISFT

-942 FYDGTITFYPFGEYS
+942 SYDGTINFYPFGEYS
-957 AEVKPATRVANIGEV
+957 AEVKPATRVANIGEL

-1051 LVLNDSTQ
+1051 LVLNDSTK

-1065 VSSGLVAVK
+1065 VSTELVPVK

-1108 YSPESVMKEPYLIQ
+1108 YYPESVVKEPYFVQ

-1128 VYDMFQVLEYDEQYN
+1128 VYDMFQLLEYDEQYN
-1143 VVDLGYLKSVT
+1143 IVDLGYLKSVT

-1162 ASWSPATPNTLAP
+1162 ATSWSPATPNTLAP

-1230 AAANMPFATLKK
+1230 AAANMPFATVKK
-1242 GNSSKDVTVY
+1242 GNSAKDVTVY

-1258 VKGFGASTSSS
+1258 VKGFGASTSSKDVR
-1269 AARILQITATN
+1269 ALMVTATN
-1280 VDTNES
+1280 TETGEVTVAKAEA
-1286 IVGRADAVVG
+1286 GLG
-1296 VTGVAEVVLD
+1296 VTGVAEVALN
-1306 KEADYI
+1306 KESHYI
-1312 INFTGIEVKEGVEN
+1312 VNFAGITSVEDEN

-1356 ATFNGELYNVSGIKV
+1356 ATFNGELYNLSGIKV

>member
-43 EAATYGQGDLS
+43 EAATVVQDEAGAWPA
-54 DYVYPDS
+54 VTP
-61 TLWRSYEKLGTNKET
+61 WRSYEKVAGPSET
-76 SRWEG
+76 DPDRG
-81 TNEQNGKC
+81 GAA
-89 YWYGTKIAE
+89 YWYGTADPGADI
-98 NANMTANGVEI
+98 TANGVVI
-109 EELKGLY
+109 EELKGLQ
-116 FNPFAAGNL
+116 FPTMAAGAL
-125 ALAIDYPSTSLGTY
+125 AIAIDYPSTSLGTY
-139 NGGSYLWLG
+139 NGGAYLWIG
-148 GSTKNGNT
+148 GKTNVI
-156 MTIPAVKPGS
+156 TIPAVKPGS

-298 AIAENEVVT
+298 AIAENEVVS

-497 GQKYIYLDATGGV
+497 GQKYIYMDATGGA

-523 KAAKYSWVLN
+523 KAAEYSWVLN

-702 KEIVLAAEKN
+702 KEIVLAAGKN
-712 SLSWAAGGTEN
+712 SLSWVAGGSEN
-723 WGLDYLFIEKVSDKV
+723 WGLDYLFIEKVSDDV
-738 PYTPAANIAEAKTL
+738 PYTAAANIAEAKTL

-821 GFDDNS
+821 GFDNYS

-847 EVVPVEVAVSDI
+847 VVAPVEVAVSDI

-924 ENIPNFTSFT
+924 ENIPNFISFT

-942 FYDGTITFYPFGEYS
+942 SYDGTINFYPFGEYS
-957 AEVKPATRVANIGEV
+957 AEVKPATRVANIGEL

-1051 LVLNDSTQ
+1051 LVLNDSTK

-1065 VSSGLVAVK
+1065 VSTELVPVK

-1108 YSPESVMKEPYLIQ
+1108 YYPESVVKEPYFVQ

-1128 VYDMFQVLEYDEQYN
+1128 VYDMFQLLEYDEQYN
-1143 VVDLGYLKSVT
+1143 IVDLGYLKSVT

-1162 ASWSPATPNTLAP
+1162 ATSWSPATPNTLAP

-1230 AAANMPFATLKK
+1230 AAANMPFATVKK
-1242 GNSSKDVTVY
+1242 GNSAKDVTVY

-1258 VKGFGASTSSS
+1258 VKGFGASTSSKDVR
-1269 AARILQITATN
+1269 ALMVTATN
-1280 VDTNES
+1280 TETGEVTVAKAEA
-1286 IVGRADAVVG
+1286 GLG
-1296 VTGVAEVVLD
+1296 VTGVAEVALN
-1306 KEADYI
+1306 KESHYI
-1312 INFTGIEVKEGVEN
+1312 VNFAGITSVEDEN

>member
-1 MKKTYVTFLSLC
+1 
-13 LMMVALA
+13 MVALA

-43 EAATYGQGDLS
+43 EAATYGQGDS
-54 DYVYPDS
+54 SGYEYPAT
-61 TLWRSYEKLGTNKET
+61 TLWRSYEKLAANKT
-76 SRWEG
+76 TGVMEG

-89 YWYGTKIAE
+89 YWYGTAVAE

-125 ALAIDYPSTSLGTY
+125 ALAIAYDSTALGAY

-166 TITMYVE
+166 TIIMYVE
-173 SHKPTDGRGVGLTV
+173 SHKPVDGRGVGLTV
-187 NGTAVLPTE
+187 NGTAVTPTE
-196 GSEKPKELTK
+196 GSEKPTEMTK

-228 NGCHIYSITVAEPAE
+228 NGCHIYSIKVVDPAE
-243 PIFPINEDLTENTGK
+243 PIFPINEALTENTGK
-258 FINGEIITGKYVSAM
+258 FENGEIITGKYVNGM

-279 GTASLVFDTDESTE
+279 GTATLSFDTDEATE
-293 AVEAY
+293 GVQAY
-298 AIAENEVVT
+298 AVAENEVVT
-307 FKWTG
+307 FSWVA
-312 YHGWISSGKDEGV
+312 YQGWVNSKQDKVE
-325 SILNSD
+325 ILNSE
-331 GKALFSYTYR
+331 GKVVFGYSYDFKSCSITDIQLAGATAPMFETFMAQGYL
-341 GGDCFFTNATI
+341 GSKSANGWVGNGQPYQADNAYN
-352 GGETVVGFKA
+352 TVV
-362 EGSSLQ
+362 
-368 SGDGFNKSGKEY
+368 
-380 ANDDA
+380 
-385 KNTVFTVS
+385 TVKV
-393 IYGKGFVDV
+393 YGKGYVEV
-402 NIVNGKLGKTYN
+402 NMKNEKRGYDKTYG
-414 YSAML
+414 AMV
-419 PEGFKIDLL
+419 PADFKVDLA
-428 SLNLNNV
+428 SLNLTNVSGNN
-435 CGNTDRA
+435 DRSL
-442 VGMNHLSIV
+442 GMNQLSITA
-451 SEESTATFINYTV
+451 EEAAATFIDYTV

-471 EIDTYTAT
+471 EIGTYTAT

-490 SPFYTEN
+490 SPFYTED
-497 GQKYIYLDATGGV
+497 GQKYIYMDATGGA

-523 KAAKYSWVLN
+523 KAAEYSWVLN

-564 LLDGTAEAPSDS
+564 LLEGTAEAPSDS

-588 NHYITM
+588 NQYITM

-702 KEIVLAAEKN
+702 KEIVLAAGKN
-712 SLSWAAGGTEN
+712 SLSWVAGGSEN
-723 WGLDYLFIEKVSDKV
+723 WGLDYLFIEKVSDDV
-738 PYTPAANIAEAKTL
+738 PYTAAANIAEAKTL

-778 YTLIEDETGALAL
+778 YTFIEDETGALAL
-791 ERQFAAKLQ
+791 ERQFAAKLL
-800 EATGI
+800 EATGD
-805 SLNEGK
+805 SLKEGK
-811 QYTGTIYGTF
+811 QYTGTLYGTF
-821 GFDDNS
+821 GFDSNS

-847 EVVPVEVAVSDI
+847 VVVPVEVAVSDI

-924 ENIPNFTSFT
+924 ENIPNFISFT

-942 FYDGTITFYPFGEYS
+942 SYDGTINFYPFGEYS

-1051 LVLNDSTQ
+1051 LVLNDSTK

-1065 VSSGLVAVK
+1065 VSTDLVPVK

-1108 YSPESVMKEPYLIQ
+1108 YYPESVVKEPYLIQ

-1128 VYDMFQVLEYDEQYN
+1128 VYDMFQLLEYDEQYN

-1162 ASWSPATPNTLAP
+1162 ATSWSPATPNTLAP

-1203 AEGWFEGGQTKAS
+1203 AEGWFEGGQTRAS
-1216 NKKGNIDIQTGEEV
+1216 NKKCDIDIQTGEQV
-1230 AAANMPFATLKK
+1230 AATNMPFATLKK
-1242 GNSSKDVTVY
+1242 GNSAKDVTVY

-1258 VKGFGASTSSS
+1258 VKGFGASTNS
-1269 AARILQITATN
+1269 AKTRALVVTATN
-1280 VDTNES
+1280 TETGEVTVAKAES
-1286 IVGRADAVVG
+1286 ADG
-1296 VTGVAEVVLD
+1296 VTGVAEVSLN
-1306 KEADYI
+1306 KESDYI
-1312 INFTGIEVKEGVEN
+1312 VNFTGVEGEK

>member
-1 MKKTYVTFLSLC
+1 
-13 LMMVALA
+13 MMVALA

-43 EAATYGQGDLS
+43 EAATVVQDEAGAWPA
-54 DYVYPDS
+54 VTP
-61 TLWRSYEKLGTNKET
+61 WRSYEKVAGPSET
-76 SRWEG
+76 DPDRG
-81 TNEQNGKC
+81 GAA
-89 YWYGTKIAE
+89 YWYGTADPGADI
-98 NANMTANGVEI
+98 TANGVVI
-109 EELKGLY
+109 EELKGLQ
-116 FNPFAAGNL
+116 FPTMAAGAL
-125 ALAIDYPSTSLGTY
+125 AIAIDYPSTSLGTY
-139 NGGSYLWLG
+139 NGGAYLWIG
-148 GSTKNGNT
+148 GKTNVI
-156 MTIPAVKPGS
+156 TIPAVKPGS

-173 SHKPTDGRGVGLTV
+173 SHKPVDGRGVGLTV
-187 NGTAVLPTE
+187 NGTAVAPTE

-228 NGCHIYSITVAEPAE
+228 NGCHIYSIKVVDPAK
-243 PIFPINEDLTENTGK
+243 PIFPINEALTENTGK
-258 FINGEIITGKYVSAM
+258 FENGEIITGKYVNGM

-279 GTASLVFDTDESTE
+279 GTATLSFDTDEATE
-293 AVEAY
+293 GVQAY
-298 AIAENEVVT
+298 AVAENEVVT
-307 FKWTG
+307 FSWVA
-312 YHGWISSGKDEGV
+312 YQGWMSGGKQDKVE
-325 SILNSD
+325 ILNSE
-331 GKALFSYTYR
+331 GKVVFGYSYDLVGCKITDIQLAGATAPMFEAFMAQGYVGSR
-341 GGDCFFTNATI
+341 SANGWTATNQAYQADNAYN
-352 GGETVVGFKA
+352 TVV
-362 EGSSLQ
+362 
-368 SGDGFNKSGKEY
+368 
-380 ANDDA
+380 
-385 KNTVFTVS
+385 TVKV
-393 IYGKGFVDV
+393 YGKGYVEV
-402 NIVNGKLGKTYN
+402 NMKNEKRAYDKTYGTMVP
-414 YSAML
+414 AD
-419 PEGFKIDLL
+419 FKVDLA
-428 SLNLNNV
+428 SLNLTNV
-435 CGNTDRA
+435 NANTDRSL
-442 VGMNHLSIV
+442 GMNQLSITA
-451 SEESTATFINYTV
+451 EEAAATFIDYTV

-471 EIDTYTAT
+471 EIGTYTAT

-497 GQKYIYLDATGGV
+497 GQKYIYMDATGGA

-523 KAAKYSWVLN
+523 KAAEYSWVLN

-564 LLDGTAEAPSDS
+564 LLEGTAEAPSDS

-702 KEIVLAAEKN
+702 KEIVLAAGKN
-712 SLSWAAGGTEN
+712 SLSWVAGGSEN
-723 WGLDYLFIEKVSDKV
+723 WGLDYLFIEKVSDDV
-738 PYTPAANIAEAKTL
+738 PYTAAANIAEAKTL

-765 VNLSTLHEDMYPQ
+765 VNLSTLHENMYPQ
-778 YTLIEDETGALAL
+778 YTLIEDTTGALAL

-821 GFDDNS
+821 GFDNYS

-847 EVVPVEVAVSDI
+847 VVAPVEVAVSDI

-924 ENIPNFTSFT
+924 ENIPNFISFT

-942 FYDGTITFYPFGEYS
+942 SYDGTINFYPFGEYS

-1051 LVLNDSTQ
+1051 LVLNDSTK

-1065 VSSGLVAVK
+1065 VSTDLVPVK

-1108 YSPESVMKEPYLIQ
+1108 YYPESVMKEPYLIQ

-1128 VYDMFQVLEYDEQYN
+1128 VYDMFQLLEYDEQYN

-1162 ASWSPATPNTLAP
+1162 ATSWSPATPNTLAP

-1203 AEGWFEGGQTKAS
+1203 AEGWFEGGQTRAS
-1216 NKKGNIDIQTGEEV
+1216 NKKCNIDIQTGEQV
-1230 AAANMPFATLKK
+1230 AATNMPFATLKK
-1242 GNSSKDVTVY
+1242 GNSAKDVTVY

-1258 VKGFGASTSSS
+1258 VKGFGASTNS
-1269 AARILQITATN
+1269 AKTRALVVTATN
-1280 VDTNES
+1280 TETGEVTVAKAES
-1286 IVGRADAVVG
+1286 ADG
-1296 VTGVAEVVLD
+1296 VTGVAEVALN
-1306 KEADYI
+1306 KESDYI
-1312 INFTGIEVKEGVEN
+1312 VNFTGMEGEN

-1356 ATFNGELYNVSGIKV
+1356 ATFNGELYNLSGIKV

>member
-43 EAATYGQGDLS
+43 EAATVVQDEAGAWPA
-54 DYVYPDS
+54 VTP
-61 TLWRSYEKLGTNKET
+61 WRSYEKVAGPSET
-76 SRWEG
+76 DPDRG
-81 TNEQNGKC
+81 GAA
-89 YWYGTKIAE
+89 YWYGTADPGADI
-98 NANMTANGVEI
+98 TANGVVI
-109 EELKGLY
+109 EELKGLQ
-116 FNPFAAGNL
+116 FPTMAAGAL
-125 ALAIDYPSTSLGTY
+125 AIAIDYPSTSLGTY
-139 NGGSYLWLG
+139 NGGAYLWIG
-148 GSTKNGNT
+148 GKTNVI
-156 MTIPAVKPGS
+156 TIPAVKPGS

-497 GQKYIYLDATGGV
+497 GQKYIYMDATGGA

-523 KAAKYSWVLN
+523 KAAEYSWVLN

-702 KEIVLAAEKN
+702 KEIVLAAGKN
-712 SLSWAAGGTEN
+712 SLSWVAGGSEN
-723 WGLDYLFIEKVSDKV
+723 WGLDYLFIEKVSDDV
-738 PYTPAANIAEAKTL
+738 PYTAAANIAEAKTL

-821 GFDDNS
+821 GFDNYS

-847 EVVPVEVAVSDI
+847 VVAPVEVAVSDI

-924 ENIPNFTSFT
+924 ENIPNFISFT

-942 FYDGTITFYPFGEYS
+942 SYDGTINFYPFGEYS
-957 AEVKPATRVANIGEV
+957 AEVKPATRVANIGEL

-1051 LVLNDSTQ
+1051 LVLNDSTK

-1065 VSSGLVAVK
+1065 VSTELVPVK

-1108 YSPESVMKEPYLIQ
+1108 YYPESVVKEPYFVQ

-1128 VYDMFQVLEYDEQYN
+1128 VYDMFQLLEYDEQYN
-1143 VVDLGYLKSVT
+1143 IVDLGYLKSVT

-1162 ASWSPATPNTLAP
+1162 ATSWSPATPNTLAP

-1230 AAANMPFATLKK
+1230 AAANMPFATVKK
-1242 GNSSKDVTVY
+1242 GNSAKDVTVY

-1258 VKGFGASTSSS
+1258 VKGFGASTSSKDVR
-1269 AARILQITATN
+1269 ALMVTATN
-1280 VDTNES
+1280 TETGEVTVAKAEA
-1286 IVGRADAVVG
+1286 GLG
-1296 VTGVAEVVLD
+1296 VTGVAEVALN
-1306 KEADYI
+1306 KESHYI
-1312 INFTGIEVKEGVEN
+1312 VNFAGITSVEDEN

-1356 ATFNGELYNVSGIKV
+1356 ATFNGELYNLSGIKV

>member
-1 MKKTYVTFLSLC
+1 
-13 LMMVALA
+13 MMVALA

-43 EAATYGQGDLS
+43 EAATVVQDEAGAWPA
-54 DYVYPDS
+54 VTP
-61 TLWRSYEKLGTNKET
+61 WRSYEKVAGPSET
-76 SRWEG
+76 DPDRG
-81 TNEQNGKC
+81 GAA
-89 YWYGTKIAE
+89 YWYGTADPGADI
-98 NANMTANGVEI
+98 TANGVVI
-109 EELKGLY
+109 EELKGLQ
-116 FNPFAAGNL
+116 FPTMAAGAL
-125 ALAIDYPSTSLGTY
+125 AIAIDYPSTSLGTY
-139 NGGSYLWLG
+139 NGGAYLWIG
-148 GSTKNGNT
+148 GKTNVI
-156 MTIPAVKPGS
+156 TIPAVKPGS

-173 SHKPTDGRGVGLTV
+173 SHKNGNGRGLGLTV
-187 NGTAVLPTE
+187 NGTAVAPTE
-196 GSEKPKELTK
+196 GSEKPTEMTK

-228 NGCHIYSITVAEPAE
+228 NGCHIYSITVEEPAAPAA

-312 YHGWISSGKDEGV
+312 YHGWIFSGKDEGV

-341 GGDCFFTNATI
+341 SGDCFFTNATI

-393 IYGKGFVDV
+393 IYGKGFVEV

-419 PEGFKIDLL
+419 PEGFKVDLL

-435 CGNTDRA
+435 CANTDRA

-451 SEESTATFINYTV
+451 SEESTATFMDYTV
-464 SRQCDGA
+464 SRQCDGT
-471 EIDTYTAT
+471 EIGTFTAT
-479 GMVGKDVVLPT
+479 GMVGKEVNLPADA
-490 SPFYTEN
+490 FYTED
-497 GQKYIYLDATGGV
+497 GQKYIYLDAKGGE
-510 LAEDNKEFIIYYE
+510 LAEDNKEFVIYYE
-523 KAAKYSWVLN
+523 KAAEYTWVLN

-539 NVLKKIKE
+539 NVLKQLNE
-547 GKAFQD
+547 GKAFQE
-553 DAVTVSYPRYV
+553 DAVKVSYPRYM
-564 LLDGTAEAPSDS
+564 LLEGTAEAPSDS
-576 LLYEAGVNNKEY
+576 LLYEAGVTNKEY
-588 NHYITM
+588 NQYITM
-594 DADSKQVNVK
+594 DMDNKQVNVK
-604 YTAKEGISR
+604 YAAKEGVSR
-613 VVYYSEAEDMSNYY
+613 VVYYTEAEDMSNNY

-669 DATRNLGDTLKFN
+669 DATSAFGNTFTFK

-687 VATFITAAVNLSEQS
+687 IVSFTTAAENLSEQS
-702 KEIVLAAEKN
+702 KEIVLASENN
-712 SLSWAAGGTEN
+712 SLSWAEGGNEN
-723 WGLDYLFIEKVSDKV
+723 WGLDYLFIEKVRDDV
-738 PYTPAANIAEAKTL
+738 PYTPAASIAEAKAL
-752 NGTPV
+752 PNGTPV
-757 ALTLTNAK
+757 ALTMNNTK
-765 VNLSTLHEDMYPQ
+765 VNLSALHEDFYPN
-778 YTLIEDETGALAL
+778 YTFIEDETGAMAL
-791 ERQFAAKLQ
+791 ERNFAAKLKAA
-800 EATGI
+800 ENGI
-805 SLNEGK
+805 VLEEGK
-811 QYTGTIYGTF
+811 QYTGTLYGTL
-821 GFDDNS
+821 GVAVNGC
-827 RPVFYLT
+827 PVFNLT
-834 GKSLESTLEATDC
+834 GKSTESSLTATDC
-847 EVVPVEVAVSDI
+847 EVKAVEMAIADI
-859 NTDEGMLANFGKYI
+859 NTDEGMAANFGKYI
-873 NLKNVEFGKVVGE
+873 NLKNVKFAKVVGE
-886 WGNSDFY
+886 WGNSDLY
-893 LIATRT
+893 LVSTRT
-899 IANGDSATTEVK
+899 VTNEDETTTEVN
-911 DSIMLYDNYYIFP
+911 DSIMLYDQYYIFP
-924 ENIPNFTSFT
+924 ENIPNFLSFE
-934 SINGFVDK
+934 SITGFVDK
-942 FYDGTITFYPFGEYS
+942 FYDGTITFYPFGEYT

-972 KNIEDGEDIILTLDK
+972 KNIEDGEDIVLTLDK

-1017 GWFVQEGLAD
+1017 GWFVQTGLAD
-1027 VIGVTRD
+1027 AIGVTRD
-1034 SLQLD
+1034 SLQVD
-1039 GTLYC
+1039 GTLFC

-1051 LVLNDSTQ
+1051 LVLNDSTL

-1065 VSSGLVAVK
+1065 VSAETVSVK
-1074 PTVVALNK
+1074 PTVVALNE
-1082 VLDNNYLNRLIQVK
+1082 VLDNNYLNRLIKVQKVDM
-1096 SLDFTVVETPDP
+1096 LTVEKADP
-1108 YSPESVMKEPYLIQ
+1108 YYPEYVMVEPYFVQ
-1122 NTDTIG
+1122 GTDSVG
-1128 VYDMFQVLEYDEQYN
+1128 VYDMFQTMEYDDQYN
-1143 VVDLGYLKSVT
+1143 IVALGYLKSVT

-1162 ASWSPATPNTLAP
+1162 ATSWSPATPNTLAP
-1175 IAYEEATFKEFTT
+1175 ISYEEATFKEFTA
-1188 NEKVAMTEENINALL
+1188 NEKVAMTEETINQLL
-1203 AEGWFEGGQTKAS
+1203 AEGWFEGAQTKES

-1230 AAANMPFATLKK
+1230 AAASMPFATLKN
-1242 GNSSKDVTVY
+1242 GNSAKDVTVY
-1252 VTGLEK
+1252 VSGLEK
-1258 VKGFGASTSSS
+1258 VKGFGASTSGS
-1269 AARILQITATN
+1269 AVRILQITATN
-1280 VDTNES
+1280 VATNES
-1286 IVGRADAVVG
+1286 IVGRADAGVG

-1312 INFTGIEVKEGVEN
+1312 INFTGLELKDGAEV

-1339 DEASLGIT
+1339 EETALGIT
-1347 EVTNNSNAN
+1347 EVTNNSKAN
-1356 ATFNGELYNVSGIKV
+1356 AAFNGELYNVSGIKV

>member
-1 MKKTYVTFLSLC
+1 
-13 LMMVALA
+13 MMVALA

-43 EAATYGQGDLS
+43 EAATVVQDEAGAWPA
-54 DYVYPDS
+54 VTP
-61 TLWRSYEKLGTNKET
+61 WRSYEKVAGPSET
-76 SRWEG
+76 DPDRG
-81 TNEQNGKC
+81 GAA
-89 YWYGTKIAE
+89 YWYGTADPGADI
-98 NANMTANGVEI
+98 TANGVVI
-109 EELKGLY
+109 EELKGLQ
-116 FNPFAAGNL
+116 FPTMAAGAL
-125 ALAIDYPSTSLGTY
+125 AIAIDYPSTSLGTY
-139 NGGSYLWLG
+139 NGGAYLWIG
-148 GSTKNGNT
+148 GKTNVI
-156 MTIPAVKPGS
+156 TIPAVKPGS

-497 GQKYIYLDATGGV
+497 GQKYIYMDATGGA

-523 KAAKYSWVLN
+523 KAAEYSWVLN

-702 KEIVLAAEKN
+702 KEIVLAAGKN
-712 SLSWAAGGTEN
+712 SLSWVAGGSEN
-723 WGLDYLFIEKVSDKV
+723 WGLDYLFIEKVSDDV
-738 PYTPAANIAEAKTL
+738 PYTAAANIAEAKTL

-821 GFDDNS
+821 GFDNYS

-847 EVVPVEVAVSDI
+847 VVAPVEVAVSDI

-924 ENIPNFTSFT
+924 ENIPNFISFT

-942 FYDGTITFYPFGEYS
+942 SYDGTINFYPFGEYS
-957 AEVKPATRVANIGEV
+957 AEVKPATRVANIGEL

-1051 LVLNDSTQ
+1051 LVLNDSTK

-1065 VSSGLVAVK
+1065 VSTELVPVK

-1108 YSPESVMKEPYLIQ
+1108 YYPESVVKEPYFVQ

-1128 VYDMFQVLEYDEQYN
+1128 VYDMFQLLEYDEQYN
-1143 VVDLGYLKSVT
+1143 IVDLGYLKSVT

-1162 ASWSPATPNTLAP
+1162 ATSWSPATPNTLAP

-1230 AAANMPFATLKK
+1230 AAANMPFATVKK
-1242 GNSSKDVTVY
+1242 GNSAKDVTVY

-1258 VKGFGASTSSS
+1258 VKGFGASTSSKDVR
-1269 AARILQITATN
+1269 ALMVTATN
-1280 VDTNES
+1280 TETGEVTVAKAEA
-1286 IVGRADAVVG
+1286 GLG
-1296 VTGVAEVVLD
+1296 VTGVAEVALN
-1306 KEADYI
+1306 KESHYI
-1312 INFTGIEVKEGVEN
+1312 VNFAGITSVEDEN

>member
-1 MKKTYVTFLSLC
+1 
-13 LMMVALA
+13 MMVALA

-43 EAATYGQGDLS
+43 EAATVVQDEAGAWPA
-54 DYVYPDS
+54 VTP
-61 TLWRSYEKLGTNKET
+61 WRSYEKVAGPSET
-76 SRWEG
+76 DPDRG
-81 TNEQNGKC
+81 GAA
-89 YWYGTKIAE
+89 YWYGTADPGADI
-98 NANMTANGVEI
+98 TANGVVI
-109 EELKGLY
+109 EELKGLQ
-116 FNPFAAGNL
+116 FPTMAAGAL
-125 ALAIDYPSTSLGTY
+125 AIAIDYPSTSLGTY
-139 NGGSYLWLG
+139 NGGAYLWIG
-148 GSTKNGNT
+148 GKTNVI
-156 MTIPAVKPGS
+156 TIPAVKPGS

-298 AIAENEVVT
+298 AIAENEVVS

-497 GQKYIYLDATGGV
+497 GQKYIYMDATGGA

-523 KAAKYSWVLN
+523 KAAEYSWVLN

-702 KEIVLAAEKN
+702 KEIVLAAGKN
-712 SLSWAAGGTEN
+712 SLSWVAGGSEN
-723 WGLDYLFIEKVSDKV
+723 WGLDYLFIEKVSDDV
-738 PYTPAANIAEAKTL
+738 PYTAAANIAEAKTL

-821 GFDDNS
+821 GFDNYS

-847 EVVPVEVAVSDI
+847 VVAPVEVAVSDI

-924 ENIPNFTSFT
+924 ENIPNFISFT

-942 FYDGTITFYPFGEYS
+942 SYDGTINFYPFGEYS
-957 AEVKPATRVANIGEV
+957 AEVKPATRVANIGEL

-1051 LVLNDSTQ
+1051 LVLNDSTK

-1065 VSSGLVAVK
+1065 VSTELVPVK

-1108 YSPESVMKEPYLIQ
+1108 YYPESVVKEPYFVQ

-1128 VYDMFQVLEYDEQYN
+1128 VYDMFQLLEYDEQYN
-1143 VVDLGYLKSVT
+1143 IVDLGYLKSVT

-1162 ASWSPATPNTLAP
+1162 ATSWSPATPNTLAP

-1230 AAANMPFATLKK
+1230 AAANMPFATVKK
-1242 GNSSKDVTVY
+1242 GNSAKDVTVY

-1258 VKGFGASTSSS
+1258 VKGFGASTSSKDVR
-1269 AARILQITATN
+1269 ALMVTATN
-1280 VDTNES
+1280 TETGEVTVAKAEA
-1286 IVGRADAVVG
+1286 GLG
-1296 VTGVAEVVLD
+1296 VTGVAEVALN
-1306 KEADYI
+1306 KESHYI
-1312 INFTGIEVKEGVEN
+1312 VNFAGITSVEDEN

-1356 ATFNGELYNVSGIKV
+1356 ATFNGELYNLSGIKV

>member
-1 MKKTYVTFLSLC
+1 
-13 LMMVALA
+13 MMVALA

-43 EAATYGQGDLS
+43 EAATYGKGDS
-54 DYVYPDS
+54 SGYEYPAT
-61 TLWRSYEKLGTNKET
+61 TLWRSYEQLAANKT
-76 SRWEG
+76 TGVMEG
-81 TNEQNGKC
+81 KNEQNGKC
-89 YWYGTKIAE
+89 YWYGTKVAE

-139 NGGSYLWLG
+139 HGGSYLWLG

-173 SHKPTDGRGVGLTV
+173 SHKSVDGRGVGLTV

-243 PIFPINEDLTENTGK
+243 PIFPINEALTENTGK
-258 FINGEIITGKYVSAM
+258 FENGEIITGKYVNGM

-279 GTASLVFDTDESTE
+279 GTATLSFDTDEATE
-293 AVEAY
+293 GVQAY
-298 AIAENEVVT
+298 AVAENEVVT
-307 FKWTG
+307 FSWVA
-312 YHGWISSGKDEGV
+312 YQGWMSAGKQDKVE
-325 SILNSD
+325 ILNSE
-331 GKALFSYTYR
+331 GKVVFGYSYDLTGCSITDIQLAGATAPMFEAFMAQGYV
-341 GGDCFFTNATI
+341 GSKSANGWTASGQEYQADNAYN
-352 GGETVVGFKA
+352 TVV
-362 EGSSLQ
+362 
-368 SGDGFNKSGKEY
+368 
-380 ANDDA
+380 
-385 KNTVFTVS
+385 TVKV
-393 IYGKGFVDV
+393 YGKGYVEV
-402 NIVNGKLGKTYN
+402 NMKNEKRAYDKTYGI
-414 YSAML
+414 ML
-419 PEGFKIDLL
+419 PADFKVDLA
-428 SLNLNNV
+428 SLNLTNV
-435 CGNTDRA
+435 NANTDRSL
-442 VGMNHLSIV
+442 GMNQLSITA
-451 SEESTATFINYTV
+451 EEAAAAFIDYTV
-464 SRQCDGA
+464 SRQCG
-471 EIDTYTAT
+471 EEVIGTYTAT

-490 SPFYTEN
+490 SPFYTED

-539 NVLKKIKE
+539 NVLKKIKD
-547 GKAFQD
+547 GKAFQE

-564 LLDGTAEAPSDS
+564 LLEGTAEAPSDS
-576 LLYEAGVNNKEY
+576 LLYEAAVNNKEY
-588 NHYITM
+588 NQYITM

-604 YTAKEGISR
+604 YTAIADSIISR

-899 IANGDSATTEVK
+899 IADGDSTIEVK

-942 FYDGTITFYPFGEYS
+942 FYDGTITFNPFGEYS

-992 YTMGHSGS
+992 YTMGHSGN
-1000 LVLLEDAKGGV
+1000 LVLLEDKEGGV

-1108 YSPESVMKEPYLIQ
+1108 YYPESVKQEPYFIQ

-1128 VYDMFQVLEYDEQYN
+1128 VYDMFQLLEYDEQYN

-1175 IAYEEATFKEFTT
+1175 IAYEEATFKEFTA
-1188 NEKVAMTEENINALL
+1188 NERVAMTEDNINAFL
-1203 AEGWFEGGQTKAS
+1203 AEGWFEGGQTKGS
-1216 NKKGNIDIQTGEEV
+1216 SKKGNIDIQTGEVV
-1230 AAANMPFATLKK
+1230 AAVNMPYATVKK
-1242 GNSSKDVTVY
+1242 GASNKDVTVY

-1258 VKGFGASTSSS
+1258 VKGFGASTNSKD
-1269 AARILQITATN
+1269 ARALMVTATN
-1280 VDTNES
+1280 TETGEVTVAKAE
-1286 IVGRADAVVG
+1286 AAVG
-1296 VTGVAEVVLD
+1296 VTGVAEVALN
-1306 KEADYI
+1306 KESHYI
-1312 INFTGIEVKEGVEN
+1312 VNFAGITSVEN
-1326 GGDVALFGIWFIA
+1326 EAGADVALFGIWFIA

>member
-1 MKKTYVTFLSLC
+1 
-13 LMMVALA
+13 MVALA

-43 EAATYGQGDLS
+43 EAATYGQGDS
-54 DYVYPDS
+54 SGYEYPAT
-61 TLWRSYEKLGTNKET
+61 TLWRSYEKLAANKT
-76 SRWEG
+76 TGVMEG

-89 YWYGTKIAE
+89 YWYGTAVAE

-125 ALAIDYPSTSLGTY
+125 ALAIAYDSTALGAY

-166 TITMYVE
+166 TIIMYVE

-187 NGTAVLPTE
+187 NGTAVAPTE

-228 NGCHIYSITVAEPAE
+228 NGCHIYSIKVVDPAK
-243 PIFPINEDLTENTGK
+243 PIFPINEALTENTGK
-258 FINGEIITGKYVSAM
+258 FENGEIITGTYVNGM

-279 GTASLVFDTDESTE
+279 GTATLSFDTDEATE
-293 AVEAY
+293 GVQAY
-298 AIAENEVVT
+298 AVAENEVVT

-341 GGDCFFTNATI
+341 GSDCVFTNATI

-362 EGSSLQ
+362 EGKSLQ
-368 SGDGFNKSGKEY
+368 SGDGFTKSGKEY

-451 SEESTATFINYTV
+451 SEESTATFIDYTV

-471 EIDTYTAT
+471 EIGTYTAT

-497 GQKYIYLDATGGV
+497 GQKYIYMDATGGA

-523 KAAKYSWVLN
+523 KAAEYSWVLN

-564 LLDGTAEAPSDS
+564 LLEGTAEAPSDS

-687 VATFITAAVNLSEQS
+687 VASFITAAVNLSEQS
-702 KEIVLAAEKN
+702 KEIVLAAGKN
-712 SLSWAAGGTEN
+712 SLSWVAGGSEN
-723 WGLDYLFIEKVSDKV
+723 WGLDYLFIEKVSDDV
-738 PYTPAANIAEAKTL
+738 PYTAAANIAEAKTL

-821 GFDDNS
+821 GFDNYS

-847 EVVPVEVAVSDI
+847 VVAPVEVAVSDI

-924 ENIPNFTSFT
+924 ENIPNFISFT

-942 FYDGTITFYPFGEYS
+942 SYDGTINFYPFGEYS

-1051 LVLNDSTQ
+1051 LVLNDSTK

-1065 VSSGLVAVK
+1065 VSTDLVPVK

-1108 YSPESVMKEPYLIQ
+1108 SYPESVMKEPYLIQ

-1128 VYDMFQVLEYDEQYN
+1128 VYDMFQLLEYDEQYN

-1162 ASWSPATPNTLAP
+1162 ASAWSPATPNTLAP

-1230 AAANMPFATLKK
+1230 AAANMPFATVKK
-1242 GNSSKDVTVY
+1242 GNSAKDVTVY

-1258 VKGFGASTSSS
+1258 VKGFGASTSSKDVR
-1269 AARILQITATN
+1269 ALMVTATN
-1280 VDTNES
+1280 TETGEVTVAKAEA
-1286 IVGRADAVVG
+1286 GLG
-1296 VTGVAEVVLD
+1296 VTGVAEVALN
-1306 KEADYI
+1306 KESHYI
-1312 INFTGIEVKEGVEN
+1312 VNFAGITSVEN
-1326 GGDVALFGIWFIA
+1326 EAGGDVALFGIWFIA

-1356 ATFNGELYNVSGIKV
+1356 ATFNGELYNLSGIKV

>member
-1 MKKTYVTFLSLC
+1 
-13 LMMVALA
+13 MMVALA

-43 EAATYGQGDLS
+43 EAATVVQDEAGAWPA
-54 DYVYPDS
+54 VTP
-61 TLWRSYEKLGTNKET
+61 WRSYEKVAGPSEKDPD
-76 SRWEG
+76 RG
-81 TNEQNGKC
+81 GAA
-89 YWYGTKIAE
+89 YWYGTADPGADI
-98 NANMTANGVEI
+98 TANGVVI
-109 EELKGLY
+109 EELKGLQ
-116 FNPFAAGNL
+116 FPTMAAGAL
-125 ALAIDYPSTSLGTY
+125 AIAIDYPSTSLGTY
-139 NGGSYLWLG
+139 NGGAYLWIG
-148 GSTKNGNT
+148 GKTNVI
-156 MTIPAVKPGS
+156 TIPAVKPGS

-173 SHKPTDGRGVGLTV
+173 SHKPVDGRGVGLTV
-187 NGTAVLPTE
+187 NGTAVVPTE
-196 GSEKPKELTK
+196 GSEKPTEMTK

-258 FINGEIITGKYVSAM
+258 FINGEIITGKYVSGM

-312 YHGWISSGKDEGV
+312 YHGWIDKGKDEGV

-341 GGDCFFTNATI
+341 GGDCVFTNATI

-362 EGSSLQ
+362 EGKSLQ

-393 IYGKGFVDV
+393 IYGKGFVEV

-451 SEESTATFINYTV
+451 SEESTATFIDYTV
-464 SRQCDGA
+464 SRQCEGT
-471 EIDTYTAT
+471 EIGSFTAT
-479 GMVGKDVVLPT
+479 GMVGKKVNLPADA
-490 SPFYTEN
+490 FYTED

-510 LAEDNKEFIIYYE
+510 LAEDNKEFTIYYE
-523 KAAKYSWVLN
+523 KAAEYSWVLN

-539 NVLKKIKE
+539 NVLKKINE
-547 GKAFQD
+547 GKAFQE
-553 DAVTVSYPRYV
+553 DAVRVSYPRYV
-564 LLDGTAEAPSDS
+564 LLDGTEEAPSDS
-576 LLYEAGVNNKEY
+576 LLYEADVNNKEY
-588 NHYITM
+588 NQYITM
-594 DADSKQVNVK
+594 DMDNKQVNVK
-604 YTAKEGISR
+604 YAAKEGVSR
-613 VVYYSEAEDMSNYY
+613 VVYYKEAEDMSNYY

-669 DATRNLGDTLKFN
+669 DATKALGDTLKFN

-687 VATFITAAVNLSEQS
+687 VVSFITDAVNLSEQS
-702 KEIVLAAEKN
+702 KEIVLASENN
-712 SLSWAAGGTEN
+712 SLSWVAGGAEN
-723 WGLDYLFIEKVSDKV
+723 WGLDYLFIEKVSDDV
-738 PYTPAANIAEAKTL
+738 PYTAAASIAEAKAL
-752 NGTPV
+752 PNGTPV
-757 ALTLTNAK
+757 ALTMNNTK
-765 VNLSTLHEDMYPQ
+765 VNLSTLHEDFYPA
-778 YTLIEDETGALAL
+778 YTLIEDETGAMGLERNFASKLKAAENGIAL
-791 ERQFAAKLQ
+791 E
-800 EATGI
+800 
-805 SLNEGK
+805 EGK
-811 QYTGTIYGTF
+811 QYTGTLYGAF
-821 GFDDNS
+821 GVDTNG
-827 RPVFYLT
+827 RPLFYLT
-834 GKSLESTLEATDC
+834 GKSLESSLTATDC
-847 EVVPVEVAVSDI
+847 EVKAVEMAVADI
-859 NTDEGMLANFGKYI
+859 NTDEGMTANFGKYI
-873 NLKNVEFGKVVGE
+873 NLKNVKFAKVVGE
-886 WGNSDFY
+886 WGNSDLY
-893 LIATRT
+893 LVSTRT
-899 IANGDSATTEVK
+899 VTNEDETTTEVN
-911 DSIMLYDNYYIFP
+911 DSIMLYDQYYIFP
-924 ENIPNFTSFT
+924 ENIPNFLSFE
-934 SINGFVDK
+934 SISGFVDK
-942 FYDGTITFYPFGEYS
+942 FYDGAITFYPFGEYT

-972 KNIEDGEDIILTLDK
+972 KNIEDGEDIVLTLDK

-992 YTMGHSGS
+992 YTMGHSGN

-1017 GWFVQEGLAD
+1017 GWFVQTGLAD
-1027 VIGVTRD
+1027 AIGVTRD
-1034 SLQLD
+1034 SLQVD
-1039 GTLYC
+1039 GTLFC

-1051 LVLNDSTQ
+1051 LVLNDSTL

-1065 VSSGLVAVK
+1065 VSAETVPVK

-1082 VLDNNYLNRLIQVK
+1082 VLDNNYLNRLIKVQK
-1096 SLDFTVVETPDP
+1096 LDMVTVETADP
-1108 YSPESVMKEPYLIQ
+1108 YYPEYVMVEPYFVQ
-1122 NTDTIG
+1122 GTDSVG
-1128 VYDMFQVLEYDEQYN
+1128 VYDMFQTMEYDDQYN
-1143 VVDLGYLKSVT
+1143 IVALGYLKSVT

-1162 ASWSPATPNTLAP
+1162 ATSWSPATPNTLAP
-1175 IAYEEATFKEFTT
+1175 ISYEETTFKEFTA
-1188 NEKVAMTEENINALL
+1188 NEKVAMTEETINQLL
-1203 AEGWFEGGQTKAS
+1203 AEGWFEGAQTKAS

-1230 AAANMPFATLKK
+1230 AAANMPFATVKN
-1242 GNSSKDVTVY
+1242 GNSAKDVTVY
-1252 VTGLEK
+1252 VSGLEK
-1258 VKGFGASTSSS
+1258 VRAFGASTSSS
-1269 AARILQITATN
+1269 AARALMVTATN
-1280 VDTNES
+1280 VATNES
-1286 IVGRADAVVG
+1286 IVSKVEAGVG

-1312 INFTGIEVKEGVEN
+1312 INFTGITAVDNEA

-1339 DEASLGIT
+1339 DEATLGIT

-1356 ATFNGELYNVSGIKV
+1356 AAFNGELYNVSGIKV